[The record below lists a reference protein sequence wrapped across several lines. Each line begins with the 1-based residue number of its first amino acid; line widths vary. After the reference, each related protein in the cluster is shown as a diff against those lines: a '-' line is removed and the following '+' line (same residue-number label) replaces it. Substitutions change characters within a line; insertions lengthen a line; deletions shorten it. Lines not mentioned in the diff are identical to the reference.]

1 MTVVCQNVVS
11 IFAVHFFKRCWKL
24 EKVQEG
30 ATEMIWEMEK
40 MSYMVRLWAYQK
52 KNLCW
57 KCIHALQSEMPSAK
71 ELASLSEE
79 DISRT
84 GVQKEQPGKFRLEM
98 RRAFLMLIMINHCN
112 QRQSK
117 MVDPSSRAALQRS
130 GWLCVAW
137 HFLEDCAGV
146 TGWN

>member
-1 MTVVCQNVVS
+1 
-11 IFAVHFFKRCWKL
+11 
-24 EKVQEG
+24 
-30 ATEMIWEMEK
+30 
-40 MSYMVRLWAYQK
+40 
-52 KNLCW
+52 
-57 KCIHALQSEMPSAK
+57 MPSAK

-98 RRAFLMLIMINHCN
+98 RCAFLMLIMINHCN

-130 GWLCVAW
+130 G
-137 HFLEDCAGV
+137 
-146 TGWN
+146 